1 MMIMMGSTSIEP
13 STSAV
18 SNVSNVSVTVAK
30 GLQDSVA
37 LTNSSTQGHH
47 GGSPSY
53 QEATHGW
60 EAAPEG
66 IEWI

>member
-1 MMIMMGSTSIEP
+1 MIMMRSTSIEP

-18 SNVSNVSVTVAK
+18 SDVSATVAK
-30 GLQDSVA
+30 RLQDSVA
-37 LTNSSTQGHH
+37 LTNSSTEGHH

-60 EAAPEG
+60 EAAPEC
-66 IEWI
+66 IE